1 MNLAY
6 SLIASLGVL
15 TVAAPVATEHTPMPP
30 ASPVSAVP
38 LPVKAIVVQMCKHSY
53 GVLITLDDG
62 DLLMFTDPQDPLF
75 RAAMRLVKKENL
87 GVLEITPDFQC
98 PVSV

>member
-1 MNLAY
+1 VNLAY

-15 TVAAPVATEHTPMPP
+15 TVAAPVATEHT
-30 ASPVSAVP
+30 P

-75 RAAMRLVKKENL
+75 RAAMKLVKKENL